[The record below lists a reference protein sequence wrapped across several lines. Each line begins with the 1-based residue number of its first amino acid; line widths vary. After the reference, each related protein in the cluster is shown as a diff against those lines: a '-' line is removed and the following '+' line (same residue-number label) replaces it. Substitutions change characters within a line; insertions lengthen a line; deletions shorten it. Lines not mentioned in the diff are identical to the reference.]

1 MPSLF
6 DLSGKVAIVTG
17 STKGIGRAIAAALA
31 DHGARVVV
39 SSRDKDRVA
48 GAAAELASGGR
59 EVLGIPCNVGRKE
72 ELQALVAQTRDAWGQ
87 IDIAVGNAA
96 INPHYGPS
104 TEIPDDI
111 FTKMMATNVQSNLWL
126 AQMVA
131 GEMRARKDGVIIFTS
146 SIGGLRGSGV
156 IGTYGITK
164 AADIQL
170 ARNLAIELGPDN
182 IRVNCIAPG
191 LVKTDFARAL
201 WEDPAYAEPRIA
213 ATPLRRLG
221 EPDDIAGAAVF
232 LASDAA
238 RWLTGQTIVVD
249 GGATVIV

>member
-1 MPSLF
+1 MASLF
-6 DLSGKVAIVTG
+6 DLSGKVAVVTG

-48 GAAAELASGGR
+48 ETAAALATNGR
-59 EVLGIPCNVGRKE
+59 DVIGIPCNVGRKE
-72 ELQALVAQTRDAWGQ
+72 ALQSLIDQTREAWGQ

-104 TEIPDDI
+104 TEIPDEV
-111 FTKMMATNVQSNLWL
+111 FAKMMATNVQSNLWL

-131 GEMRARKDGVIIFTS
+131 GEMRTRRDGVIIFTS

-170 ARNLAIELGPDN
+170 SRNLAIELGPDN

-201 WEDPAYAEPRIA
+201 WEDPDYAEPRIA
-213 ATPLRRLG
+213 ASPLRRLG
-221 EPDDIAGAAVF
+221 EPEDIAGAAVF

>member
-1 MPSLF
+1 MSRLF

-17 STKGIGRAIAAALA
+17 STKGIGKAIAVALA
-31 DHGARVVV
+31 DHGAKVVV
-39 SSRDKDRVA
+39 SSRDTDRVA
-48 GAAAELASGGR
+48 DTANELADGGH
-59 EVLGIPCNVGRKE
+59 EVLGIPCNVGRKN
-72 ELQALVAQTRDAWGQ
+72 ELQALVDETRKAWGQ
-87 IDIAVGNAA
+87 IDIVVGNAA
-96 INPHYGPS
+96 INPHYGS
-104 TEIPDDI
+104 SLEIPDDI
-111 FTKMMATNVQSNLWL
+111 FAKVMATNIQSNLWL

-131 GEMRARKDGVIIFTS
+131 DEMRARKDGAIIYIS

-156 IGTYGITK
+156 IGTYGISK
-164 AADIQL
+164 AADLQL

-213 ATPLRRLG
+213 STPLRRLG
-221 EPDDIAGAAVF
+221 DPEDIAGAAVY
-232 LASDAA
+232 LASAA
-238 RWLTGQTIVVD
+238 GRWTTGQTLVID

>member
-17 STKGIGRAIAAALA
+17 STKGIGKAIAAALA
-31 DHGARVVV
+31 DQGAKVVV

-48 GAAAELASGGR
+48 DAAAELAGGGR
-59 EVLGIPCNVGRKE
+59 EVIGIPCNVGRKN
-72 ELQALVAQTRDAWGQ
+72 ELEALVAQTRDAWGQ
-87 IDIAVGNAA
+87 IDIVVGNAA

-111 FTKMMATNVQSNLWL
+111 FAKMMATNVQSNLWL
-126 AQMVA
+126 AQLVA
-131 GEMRARKDGVIIFTS
+131 DEMRARRDGVIIFTS

-201 WEDPAYAEPRIA
+201 WEDPAYVERRISSM
-213 ATPLRRLG
+213 PLRRLG
-221 EPDDIAGAAVF
+221 EPEDIAGAAVF

-238 RWLTGQTIVVD
+238 RWLTGQTLVVD

>member
-17 STKGIGRAIAAALA
+17 STKGIGKAIAAALA
-31 DHGARVVV
+31 DHGAKVVV
-39 SSRDKDRVA
+39 SSRDTDRVA
-48 GAAAELASGGR
+48 DAAAELAGDGR
-59 EVLGIPCNVGRKE
+59 EVLGIVCNVGRKE
-72 ELQALVAQTRDAWGQ
+72 ELQALVDQTRDAWGQ
-87 IDIAVGNAA
+87 IDIVVGNAA

-104 TEIPDDI
+104 TEIPDEI
-111 FTKMMATNVQSNLWL
+111 FAKMMATNVQSNLWL

-131 GEMRARKDGVIIFTS
+131 DEMRARKDGVIIFTS

-201 WEDPAYAEPRIA
+201 WEDPDYADPRIA

-221 EPDDIAGAAVF
+221 EPEDIAGAAVF

-238 RWLTGQTIVVD
+238 RWLTGQTIVID